1 MDIWHAWHAHGMDLV
16 CGNPEPIVGSQ
27 AAAEKIPSYVDRT
40 NDTCRSLEEEPKSAD
55 R

>member
-1 MDIWHAWHAHGMDLV
+1 METRSRLWGLKQQQKRFLALDLLV
-16 CGNPEPIVGSQ
+16 AS
-27 AAAEKIPSYVDRT
+27 SYVDRT